1 MLSRLIVTFLCAA
14 AIGSVSGAFM
24 TFDPAPVVFEDIE
37 APISISAKLN
47 SKPTEEVTVYLE
59 HPFMFMSTC
68 MIVFNPDNWD
78 VPQQLTATPAPLFVE
93 SSNTPRQP
101 KSISEFLAKAVTVG
115 SLSAELSSVDTLNVT
130 QKNLDASFCSIKK
143 SEVETFD
150 EMFLPFNKPGWY
162 QMASTRDIEVQVFM
176 NKCTEELSCPTKV
189 LARYGSSVM
198 IMDVS
203 GPVKNL
209 REYSVTEVTQNTNG
223 LRYLSNTNGNEHKIN
238 FPYGSELYLKL
249 LNNDGIVS
257 LRVDLIMVAGYSSS
271 RGLCNI
277 PRPFSLRNKLVG
289 PDGKLYKSTDSEI
302 DAFTD
307 SWKVKDEDVLTNPD
321 ARTSFPPIQSGTVC
335 RIPETH
341 RQNL

>member
-1 MLSRLIVTFLCAA
+1 
-14 AIGSVSGAFM
+14 
-24 TFDPAPVVFEDIE
+24 
-37 APISISAKLN
+37 
-47 SKPTEEVTVYLE
+47 
-59 HPFMFMSTC
+59 
-68 MIVFNPDNWD
+68 
-78 VPQQLTATPAPLFVE
+78 
-93 SSNTPRQP
+93 
-101 KSISEFLAKAVTVG
+101 
-115 SLSAELSSVDTLNVT
+115 
-130 QKNLDASFCSIKK
+130 
-143 SEVETFD
+143 
-150 EMFLPFNKPGWY
+150 
-162 QMASTRDIEVQVFM
+162 MASTRDIEVQVFM

-223 LRYLSNTNGNEHKIN
+223 LRHLSNTNGNEHKIN

-271 RGLCNI
+271 RGLCSI

-341 RQNL
+341 RQNP

>member
-1 MLSRLIVTFLCAA
+1 MS
-14 AIGSVSGAFM
+14 
-24 TFDPAPVVFEDIE
+24 
-37 APISISAKLN
+37 
-47 SKPTEEVTVYLE
+47 
-59 HPFMFMSTC
+59 MSTC
-68 MIVFNPDNWD
+68 AMIFNPDNWD
-78 VPQQLTATPAPLFVE
+78 VPQQLTATPAPLFVGP
-93 SSNTPRQP
+93 SNTPRQL

-150 EMFLPFNKPGWY
+150 EMFFSFNKPGWY

-176 NKCTEELSCPTKV
+176 GKCTEELSCPTKI

-238 FPYGSELYLKL
+238 FPYGSELYLTV
-249 LNNDGIVS
+249 LNNDGIMS
-257 LRVDLIMVAGYSSS
+257 LGMDLIIVAGYSSS

-277 PRPFSLRNKLVG
+277 PRPFSLRSGYVPPPPPAPG
-289 PDGKLYKSTDSEI
+289 GYVPPPPPPSSQPDVVVEI
-302 DAFTD
+302 Q
-307 SWKVKDEDVLTNPD
+307 
-321 ARTSFPPIQSGTVC
+321 RFPKPAKI
-335 RIPETH
+335 
-341 RQNL
+341 